1 METLSSTFSSFG
13 FKKEK
18 AFVGKEQKFMYVPK
32 VPKPK
37 FHNMLKNDMNEAP
50 AGSSSEGSKISISSS
65 GDEIIDFDASSFEY
79 T

>member
-1 METLSSTFSSFG
+1 
-13 FKKEK
+13 
-18 AFVGKEQKFMYVPK
+18 MYVPN

-50 AGSSSEGSKISISSS
+50 AGSSSEGSKIPISSS
-65 GDEIIDFDASSFEY
+65 GDEIFHFDASLFEN